1 MLRESYE
8 PRMRSYIDKTS
19 LVEHLLSTDGEFTRG
34 RIAVFAYLF
43 ARENLLLLGRY
54 FSQNIEKLFVHKRS
68 LIFTDYLLIIESTLM
83 SSYGSVAAPSTF
95 TFTRLSFFTL
105 AATIPLLENQHDEQA
120 QRRDELQT
128 RSIYVTTKQF
138 IEEFAREKLGLV
150 YEDEL
155 IFRPQDK

>member
-1 MLRESYE
+1 MVIICFAVN
-8 PRMRSYIDKTS
+8 RSAARLEDKNT
-19 LVEHLLSTDGEFTRG
+19 VYDEQ
-34 RIAVFAYLF
+34 IA
-43 ARENLLLLGRY
+43 
-54 FSQNIEKLFVHKRS
+54 
-68 LIFTDYLLIIESTLM
+68 
-83 SSYGSVAAPSTF
+83 
-95 TFTRLSFFTL
+95 
-105 AATIPLLENQHDEQA
+105 LLENQLDEQA